1 VRIYNN
7 IAALQ
12 ANGGLASTADALQ
25 RSISKL
31 SSGLRIDGAADDAAG
46 LAISEKMRAQVR
58 GIHQAVQNSQDGIS
72 MIRTAE
78 GALNE
83 SHSILQR
90 MRELS
95 VQAANDT
102 LTSGDRAFIQQEIE
116 QLKDELNRI
125 STTTQFNRKT
135 LLDGSGDILW
145 ATDREGANLNI
156 RGNLLEKDEFGATT
170 TAEGNYS
177 VSVNTSEPGQ
187 NQVLK
192 SNIFTLAMNNGAVI
206 TLGQNTGSG
215 GAATYAV
222 SGAEAV
228 PAGKNTPLA
237 SVANFVDGNGRFLLT
252 PPKQL
257 TVSLE
262 GGEEQT
268 VTLYP
273 SDTLGSLGEKLSGA
287 VAAAGGMQMGA
298 PAQFVGKGSVIPD
311 MNDPILNGLATYWLE
326 GAGQRILDM
335 YGLDGNGKSLEV
347 SVVPTLGGPLAS
359 ASWSSAKPG
368 VILLSVSAEDFL
380 PATPPSGTNKHGTM
394 YNDRIIA
401 HEMAHAVMFA
411 DDNLRETQ
419 FATDGSGM
427 WLIEGIT
434 EYLHGANKR
443 VQADNA
449 FGVNLGAAVNSL
461 VTTASNNYAMYSA
474 PGAYSAAYLAVRY
487 FDEKSLLAGGTGIKG
502 LLNELKAPGPFD
514 NTRMDTAIAT
524 ASGGAFTGRAD
535 LAAQLSADAAFIN
548 GVIAEDENVD
558 TGAIGGLYASGG
570 TPFTPEDIIGGSGVF
585 KLNPL
590 SGFGWTG
597 VTWPE
602 SGGGGGFPMTSA
614 ISLSAA
620 PVVATTTV
628 SPAVLTLQSVEG
640 TLLLHSSLAG
650 KAGNISIS
658 GDEDLLKALGFTEVQ
673 SARETI
679 YTATVRDAHSG
690 ETVASSVKFS
700 GRTLSGAIHANVD
713 VELPPNF
720 ALDAVWDGSGYGSY
734 VFTNKPES
742 FTAHIACNA
751 TVLQVGANEGEDMAL
766 SFGDVGARALGVGS
780 LLVTSRD
787 LASAALGAIDN
798 AISRV
803 SAMRAR
809 LGAYENRLEHT
820 VNNLT
825 VSGVNLSESESRI
838 RDLDMAKEMMNFT
851 RLNIL
856 MQAGNSMLAQANQLP
871 ENVLQLLKQ

>member
-1 VRIYNN
+1 MRIYNN

-12 ANGGLASTADALQ
+12 AQGGLASAADALQ

-31 SSGLRIDGAADDAAG
+31 SSGLRINGAADDAAG
-46 LAISEKMRAQVR
+46 LTISEKMRAQVR
-58 GIHQAVQNSQDGIS
+58 GTHQAVRNSQDGIS

-102 LTSGDRAFIQQEIE
+102 LTSGDREFIQQEID
-116 QLKDELNRI
+116 QLKDELDRI
-125 STTTQFNRKT
+125 STTTQFNKKT

-145 ATDREGANLNI
+145 ATDREGTNLNI

-177 VSVNTSEPGQ
+177 VSVRASEPGQ

-192 SNIFTLAMNNGAVI
+192 SNIFIVAMNNGAVI
-206 TLGQNTGSG
+206 TQGQNIGFG
-215 GAATYAV
+215 GAATYAA
-222 SGAEAV
+222 SGEEAV

-237 SVANFVDGNGRFLLT
+237 GVANFVDGNGRFLLT

-262 GGEEQT
+262 GGEDRT
-268 VTLYP
+268 ITLYP
-273 SDTLGSLGEKLSGA
+273 SDTLGGLGEKLSGA
-287 VAAAGGMQMGA
+287 ISGTIGTNVAA
-298 PAQFVGKGSVIPD
+298 PAQFVGKGSVLPD
-311 MNDPILNGLATYWLE
+311 MNDPILNGLAKYWLE

-359 ASWSSAKPG
+359 ASWSTAKPG
-368 VILLSVSAEDFL
+368 VVLLSISEADFL
-380 PATPPSGTNKHGTM
+380 PASPPSGANPHGTM
-394 YNDRIIA
+394 YDDRIIA
-401 HEMAHAVMFA
+401 HEMVHAVMFA

-419 FATDGSGM
+419 FAADGSGM

-449 FGVNLGAAVNSL
+449 AGVSLGAAVNSL

-487 FDEKSLLAGGTGIKG
+487 FDEKGLAAGGTGIKG

-514 NTRMDTAIAT
+514 NARMNAAIAT

-535 LAAQLSADAAFIN
+535 LAAQLSADTAFIN
-548 GVIAEDENVD
+548 GVIAEDENID
-558 TGAIGGLYASGG
+558 TGAVGGLYASGG
-570 TPFTPEDIIGGSGVF
+570 TPFTPEDVIGGSGAL

-597 VTWPE
+597 VTWPD
-602 SGGGGGFPMTSA
+602 SGGGGFPMVSA
-614 ISLSAA
+614 ISLSNT
-620 PVVATTTV
+620 PVMATTTV
-628 SPAVLTLQSVEG
+628 SPAPLTLQSVEG
-640 TLLLHSSLAG
+640 TLLLHSSVAG

-658 GDEDLLKALGFTEVQ
+658 GDEDLLKALGFAEVQ
-673 SARETI
+673 SARETT
-679 YTATVRDAHSG
+679 YTATIRDAHSG
-690 ETVASSVKFS
+690 EIVASSVKFS
-700 GRTLSGAIHANVD
+700 GRTIAGAIHPNID

-720 ALDAVWDGSGYGSY
+720 ALDAVWDGTGYGSY
-734 VFTNKPES
+734 SFANKPES
-742 FTAHIACNA
+742 FTAHVACNA
-751 TVLQVGANEGEDMAL
+751 TVLQIGANEGEDMAL
-766 SFGDVGARALGVGS
+766 SFGDVGARALGVGA
-780 LLVTSRD
+780 LRVTSRD

-825 VSGVNLSESESRI
+825 VSGANLSASESRI